1 MQERALALATAS
13 NRMLALHSNR
23 MVAPMDQASRQCILC
38 LRGISE
44 RTKPEH
50 ILLNALGGRATVEG
64 LVCSTC
70 NETMGHGPDQDL
82 ADSVGM
88 LRNIANLLKGD
99 GGGPPT
105 IHGMQSE
112 GMTFDVR
119 PGMQVRPRHDDK
131 KIRITKQD
139 NEINIA
145 ITATSDAELHQLMEN
160 AARAIAKDLGHTKP
174 EVIAAIHADLLRDHN
189 RNDAI
194 VPAPSIT
201 SQFQF
206 GEGRS
211 QQSMAKAAFVLWARL
226 VGGREAV
233 QPRYDRIRQF
243 IFDGDKPDQPAT
255 FAKIDYR
262 PLPPIPDQFG
272 SNPNIIQA
280 VSDASGAVHGY
291 FRLYGAIGWRFL
303 LCEAGA
309 PPNRA
314 QSLISNPFENK
325 IYALAS
331 DGDAL
336 LPTDWILADW
346 NLDIAEMDPILGP
359 LDRFMEHSQET
370 AQRMMLKGWVEE
382 AMRLRPRLKR
392 S

>member
-1 MQERALALATAS
+1 MRFAVATVS
-13 NRMLALHSNR
+13 TKLLALHSNQ
-23 MVAPMDQASRQCILC
+23 MVFPMDQASRQCILC

-119 PGMQVRPRHDDK
+119 PGMQVRPRPDDK

-160 AARAIAKDLGHTKP
+160 AARAIAKDLGHTEP

-194 VPAPSIT
+194 VPAPRSRA
-201 SQFQF
+201 SFSS
-206 GEGRS
+206 ERAGRS
-211 QQSMAKAAFVLWARL
+211 NPWPRQRLCYGRVWLAA
-226 VGGREAV
+226 
-233 QPRYDRIRQF
+233 PRRFSRVTI
-243 IFDGDKPDQPAT
+243 
-255 FAKIDYR
+255 
-262 PLPPIPDQFG
+262 
-272 SNPNIIQA
+272 
-280 VSDASGAVHGY
+280 ASGNSFSMGTS
-291 FRLYGAIGWRFL
+291 RSSR
-303 LCEAGA
+303 
-309 PPNRA
+309 
-314 QSLISNPFENK
+314 K
-325 IYALAS
+325 
-331 DGDAL
+331 
-336 LPTDWILADW
+336 
-346 NLDIAEMDPILGP
+346 
-359 LDRFMEHSQET
+359 
-370 AQRMMLKGWVEE
+370 
-382 AMRLRPRLKR
+382 RLRR
-392 S
+392 